1 VRNIKK
7 DQEEIILKL
16 KHNHINLRFSF
27 LGILIIISIFLL
39 TACGN
44 NGTTSTGSSS
54 AKSSTATPAQDPN
67 HISLAKMI
75 GNPTAK
81 TTSGT
86 NFQVTG
92 QVQNLDTKQHD
103 IHLQAA
109 LKNASGQIVGTA
121 TGLADNVPG
130 GETDSYTLTGAL
142 TQPTWSNVSVVIT
155 KVTENVDGTGSD

>member
-1 VRNIKK
+1 M
-7 DQEEIILKL
+7 KL

-54 AKSSTATPAQDPN
+54 ASSSTATPAHDPN

-75 GNPTAK
+75 GTPTAK
-81 TTSGT
+81 ITSGT

-103 IHLQAA
+103 IHLQAT
-109 LKNASGQIVGTA
+109 LKNASGQIIGTA
-121 TGLADNVPG
+121 TGLADNVHG

-142 TQPTWSNVSVVIT
+142 TQPAWSTVSVVIT

>member
-1 VRNIKK
+1 M
-7 DQEEIILKL
+7 DQEEIVLKL
-16 KHNHINLRFSF
+16 KHNHINLRLSF
-27 LGILIIISIFLL
+27 LGIFIIISIFLL
-39 TACGN
+39 TACGS
-44 NGTTSTGSSS
+44 NGTSSTSSTGSSS

-75 GNPTAK
+75 GTPTAK
-81 TTSGT
+81 ITSGT

-103 IHLQAA
+103 IHLQVT

-142 TQPTWSNVSVVIT
+142 TQPTWSTVSVVIT
-155 KVTENVDGTGSD
+155 KVTENVNGTGSD

>member
-1 VRNIKK
+1 M
-7 DQEEIILKL
+7 DQEEIVLKL
-16 KHNHINLRFSF
+16 KHNHINLRLSF
-27 LGILIIISIFLL
+27 LGIFIIISIFLL
-39 TACGN
+39 TACGS
-44 NGTTSTGSSS
+44 NGNSSTSSTGSSS
-54 AKSSTATPAQDPN
+54 AKSRTATPDQDPN

-103 IHLQAA
+103 IQLQAT
-109 LKNASGQIVGTA
+109 LKDASGQVVGTA
-121 TGLADNVPG
+121 TGLADNVHG

-142 TQPTWSNVSVVIT
+142 TQPAWSTVSVVIT
-155 KVTENVDGTGSD
+155 KVTENVNGTGSD